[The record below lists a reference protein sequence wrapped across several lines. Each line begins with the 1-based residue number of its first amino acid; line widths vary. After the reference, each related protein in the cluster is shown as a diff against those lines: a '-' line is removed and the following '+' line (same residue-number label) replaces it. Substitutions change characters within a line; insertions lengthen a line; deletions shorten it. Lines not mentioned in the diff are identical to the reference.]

1 VIETGQSAPDF
12 TLTDQHGQPVTLA
25 QFRGTTV
32 VLYFYPK
39 DDTPG
44 CTREACAFRDT
55 RAAYEATGAKV
66 IGVSPDSPASHKK
79 FAAKYEL
86 PFTLVADPE
95 KMACQNYGVWK
106 EKNLYG
112 KKSMGVE
119 RTTFIIDGAGIVR
132 KVFPRV
138 KVDGHSDQVLDVL
151 WSLQQA

>member
-1 VIETGQSAPDF
+1 MVEAGQPAPDF
-12 TLTDQHGQPVTLA
+12 CLDDQHGQPVTLA
-25 QFRGTTV
+25 QFRGTPI

-55 RAAYEATGAKV
+55 RADYERAGAKV
-66 IGVSPDSPASHKK
+66 IGVSPDSPASHEK
-79 FAAKYEL
+79 FSEKYQL

-95 KMACQNYGVWK
+95 KSVCQSYGVWK
-106 EKNLYG
+106 EKNMYG

-119 RTTFIIDGAGIVR
+119 RTTFVIDGAGIVR

-138 KVDGHSDQVLDVL
+138 KVDGHAEQVLAAL
-151 WSLQQA
+151 KTL